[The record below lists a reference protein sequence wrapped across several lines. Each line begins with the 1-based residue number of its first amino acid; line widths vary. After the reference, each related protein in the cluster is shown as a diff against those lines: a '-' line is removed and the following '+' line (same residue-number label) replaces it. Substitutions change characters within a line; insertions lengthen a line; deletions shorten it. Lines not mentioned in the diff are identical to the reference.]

1 VNAKPIIFE
10 TTELLQLPQICTC
23 CGKTTRHTLAVKPAD
38 PSKFKQKLALDA
50 LSLAFPP
57 AHIALAIKTLSTPNA
72 QIPICRKCWFRHF
85 LPDKKL
91 FLVIVLHVLFFVG
104 AFYWGIRAQY
114 GYMLLNLLLACACLI
129 FVGRKNISHD
139 INTLPI
145 RIYQFNGKYRY
156 AIFGGP
162 LYNHFVKITDLPQA
176 GQVWPANSRS

>member
-1 VNAKPIIFE
+1 
-10 TTELLQLPQICTC
+10 
-23 CGKTTRHTLAVKPAD
+23 
-38 PSKFKQKLALDA
+38 
-50 LSLAFPP
+50 
-57 AHIALAIKTLSTPNA
+57 
-72 QIPICRKCWFRHF
+72 
-85 LPDKKL
+85 
-91 FLVIVLHVLFFVG
+91 
-104 AFYWGIRAQY
+104 
-114 GYMLLNLLLACACLI
+114 MLLNLLLACACLI